1 MNKPLK
7 VLLPWF
13 FILFLLSGCSYKA
26 GFTDESR
33 ECSLS
38 LHFKNNS
45 KAIQFTPIVKRI
57 VKDEFFKIPEIKVFG
72 SNTRNRTDYVVK
84 IILSDYRLS
93 PESFQSDDSIVA
105 KSFRARI
112 AVRMLVIKQSNG
124 EKILERDYSFTS
136 ASSHT
141 SGLEHQGDSQLQVS
155 LARDIGQKM
164 TRDVIQSIHKS

>member
-7 VLLPWF
+7 ILLPWF

-26 GFTDESR
+26 GSTDGSR

-84 IILSDYRLS
+84 ITLSDYRLS

-141 SGLEHQGDSQLQVS
+141 SGLERQGDSQLKVS

-164 TRDVIQSIHKS
+164 TRDVVQCIHKS

>member
-7 VLLPWF
+7 ILLPWF

-26 GFTDESR
+26 GLTDDSK

-84 IILSDYRLS
+84 ITLSDYRLS

-164 TRDVIQSIHKS
+164 TRDVIQCIHKS

>member
-7 VLLPWF
+7 ILLPWF

-26 GFTDESR
+26 GSTDESR

-84 IILSDYRLS
+84 TILSDYRLS

-164 TRDVIQSIHKS
+164 TRDVIQCIHKS

>member
-7 VLLPWF
+7 ILLPWF

-26 GFTDESR
+26 GSTDGSR

-84 IILSDYRLS
+84 ITLSDYRLS

-105 KSFRARI
+105 KSFRAGI

-164 TRDVIQSIHKS
+164 TRDVIQCIHKS

>member
-1 MNKPLK
+1 MNKPQK

-26 GFTDESR
+26 GFTDKTR

-84 IILSDYRLS
+84 ITLSDYRLT

-112 AVRMLVIKQSNG
+112 VAQMLVIKQSDG
-124 EKILERDYSFTS
+124 EKILERDFSFTAS
-136 ASSHT
+136 SSHT
-141 SGLEHQGDSQLQVS
+141 SRLEHLRDSQLQVS
-155 LARDIGQKM
+155 LARDMGQKM
-164 TRDVIQSIHKS
+164 VRDIIQSIHKS